1 MLKVRL
7 WGIELC
13 VSLLFP
19 AAAVVMIA
27 LDTTGLASW
36 CLCASLL
43 HECGHLLALLWFGH
57 KPREIAFGVF
67 GMRILQSPERPLSY
81 GRQAV
86 VSVAGPLVNAVCALT
101 LLCTGVSPEAA
112 LVHTALCL
120 FNLLPIAPLDGGQA
134 LLALLCRRLP
144 GDTADTAVFI
154 ISLCIVA
161 PLTMGGFFLLAY
173 SGYNFTL
180 LAVCLYLLC
189 LLLLKRRE

>member
-1 MLKVRL
+1 MLRCRL
-7 WGIELC
+7 WGVQVC

-27 LDTTGLASW
+27 LDDSGLASW

-43 HECGHLLALLWFGH
+43 HECGHLAALLWFGH
-57 KPREIAFGVF
+57 RPREIAFGVF
-67 GMRILQSPERPLSY
+67 GMRMVQSPEEPLSY

-101 LLCTGVSPEAA
+101 LLCTGVSPGAA
-112 LVHTALCL
+112 LVHTVLCL

-134 LLALLCRRLP
+134 LLSLLKCRLP
-144 GDTADTAVFI
+144 AERADTVVFV
-154 ISLCIVA
+154 ISLCVVA
-161 PLTMGGFFLLAY
+161 PLTVAGALLLAY

-180 LAVCLYLLC
+180 LLVCLYLLC
-189 LLLLKRRE
+189 LLLLKRR